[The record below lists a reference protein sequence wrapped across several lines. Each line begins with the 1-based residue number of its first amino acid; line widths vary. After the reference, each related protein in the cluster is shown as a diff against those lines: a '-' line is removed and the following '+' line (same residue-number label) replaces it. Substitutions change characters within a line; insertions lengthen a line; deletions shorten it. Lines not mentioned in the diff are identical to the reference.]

1 MYLNALALVTSVRN
15 RLFISFRL
23 QKKMPGRLSTSDV
36 DMNSDEDRKSRRS
49 NKTSARPKSP
59 NSSAR
64 DRDASRSRSR
74 ERKKHKKH
82 KKEKKKRRHRSE
94 SAGDTGGE
102 GGDTPTQGRR
112 TATPP
117 PPGKYLQ
124 HLSPPQQCFG
134 SVCFRAS

>member
-1 MYLNALALVTSVRN
+1 
-15 RLFISFRL
+15 
-23 QKKMPGRLSTSDV
+23 MPGRLSTSDV

-49 NKTSARPKSP
+49 SKALSRQKSP
-59 NSSAR
+59 NSSVK
-64 DRDASRSRSR
+64 DRGASRSRSR

-112 TATPP
+112 PGTATPP
-117 PPGKYLQ
+117 PPGKFIY
-124 HLSPPQQCFG
+124 
-134 SVCFRAS
+134 